1 VRNARRSPS
10 FFSKIDPE
18 PFPQT
23 AAWIEGDAGT
33 LELRT
38 DSDNYFAYAFETFMR
53 LRQND
58 LRIRK
63 NASIGVSSKYEDR
76 WKRMEKNIYDLILIN
91 HIHSPPKEFGK
102 SLKFQRDIE
111 FDELKKRF
119 KNIVL
124 KGDDFFV
131 HFERFYE
138 AKDKNIAV
146 IKLSFGA
153 NEACEHKYLIFNN
166 NKIQYFP
173 FETLP
178 TKQNIKAHQKIEEFL
193 YE

>member
-1 VRNARRSPS
+1 VPWDKKPHRRVISKS
-10 FFSKIDPE
+10 F
-18 PFPQT
+18 
-23 AAWIEGDAGT
+23 IEESQRILKKDGR

-38 DSDNYFAYAFETFMR
+38 DSQNYYEYSYELFTSLNQVEF
-53 LRQND
+53 
-58 LRIRK
+58 IVRK
-63 NASIGVSSKYEDR
+63 NMDLPINSKYEDR

-91 HIHSPPKEFGK
+91 QIHSPPKEFGK
-102 SLKFQRDIE
+102 SLKFQKDI
-111 FDELKKRF
+111 DLAKLKKRF
-119 KNIVL
+119 KNIVI

-131 HFERFYE
+131 HFERLYE
-138 AKDKNIAV
+138 VKDKNIAV

-173 FETLP
+173 FESLP
-178 TKQNIKAHQKIEEFL
+178 TKQNLKAHQKIEEFL